1 MQKRL
6 LIVSNRL
13 PLTIEKKDN
22 IYVQRQS
29 SGGLISAVEAYI
41 GGAGKE
47 VFTEQLW
54 AGMPGID
61 RETWEKAES
70 GDSHYAYLPVFT
82 DEEQY
87 EQYYNGFSNSLL
99 WPLFHYFPSYAEYD
113 PATFQAYIAVNQAF
127 CDAILAQL
135 RETDVVWIHDYH
147 LLPLAGMLREKHPGL
162 TIGLFLH
169 IPFPSYELFRVIP
182 RKWQK
187 ALLEGMLGADL
198 IGFHTAEYVAHFLKT
213 IDMSLKISHDNQYIQ
228 WRNRQVQVDAFP
240 VSIDYNLFHDAYDRQ
255 DIRDLR
261 NKYSSIKEGMKM
273 LFSVD
278 RLDYTKGIQNRLIAY
293 ERFLHRYPEF
303 VGKVVFVLVI
313 VPSRDSIAKYN
324 ERKKMIDEYIG
335 NFNSSMGTIAWQ
347 PVIYQYDHLEFADLT
362 ALYGTC
368 DVALITPLRD
378 GMNLVAKEFVA
389 SRKDGQGV
397 LILSEMAGAAAELS
411 DALLINPN
419 DTEEIADT
427 IATAL
432 QMSPEEQK
440 ERLESMQQVLMK
452 YDVNTWAADFFNELE
467 HIKSQQLKFEVK
479 FLDNFSK
486 AELRNRYEAGKN
498 RLLLLDYDGTLVN
511 FSSIPSG
518 AAPEEEL
525 LALLSGLCEDSR
537 NDVYIISGR
546 DSQTL
551 DRWLGHLN
559 IGLIAEHGAKHR
571 KPGEKWSHEALAV
584 STGWKDKIEKIMD
597 HYVFRS
603 PNSFIEKKD
612 FSLAWHYRNADPF
625 LANRRAQDLYEEL
638 VEYTLQMPLDVLN
651 GHKVIEVRSEG
662 VNKGFAARKVLDAAS
677 YDFIL
682 CIGDDKTDED
692 MFKVLAGVPGAYTI
706 KVGHQA
712 SFAQYNLYTPFLVSS
727 LLEMLSGTHTEV
739 FKYSSDH

>member
-13 PLTIEKKDN
+13 PLTIEKNDN
-22 IYVQRQS
+22 LYVQRQS

-41 GGAGKE
+41 GGSGRA
-47 VFTEQLW
+47 VFTERLW

-61 RETWEKAES
+61 RETWDKAEP
-70 GDSHYAYLPVFT
+70 GTSHYEFLPVFT
-82 DEEQY
+82 NDEEY
-87 EQYYNGFSNSLL
+87 ELYYNGFSNSLL

-113 PATFQAYIAVNQAF
+113 PACFQAYMSVNSIF
-127 CDAILAQL
+127 CETLSAQV

-147 LLPLAGMLREKHPGL
+147 LLPLAGMLRAKHPGL

-198 IGFHTAEYVAHFLKT
+198 IGFHTSEYVSHFLKT
-213 IDMSLKISHDNQYIQ
+213 MDMSLKIAHDNQYIQ
-228 WRNRQVQVDAFP
+228 WHNRQVQVDAFP
-240 VSIDYNLFHDAYDRQ
+240 VSVDYNLFNEAFDRP
-255 DIRDLR
+255 DIRALR
-261 NKYSSIKEGMKM
+261 DKYAAIKGNKKM

-293 ERFLHRYPEF
+293 ERFLQLYPEF
-303 VGKVVFVLVI
+303 VENVVFVLVI
-313 VPSRDSIAKYN
+313 VPSRDSISKYN
-324 ERKKMIDEYIG
+324 EGKKMIDEFIG
-335 NFNSSMGTIAWQ
+335 NLNSSMGCISWQ
-347 PVIYQYDHLEFADLT
+347 PVIYQYDHLDFADLT
-362 ALYGTC
+362 ALYTTC
-368 DVALITPLRD
+368 DAALITPLRD

-389 SRKDGQGV
+389 SRKDCSGV
-397 LILSEMAGAAAELS
+397 LILSEMAGASAELS

-427 IATAL
+427 ITAAL
-432 QMSPEEQK
+432 QMPRAEQ
-440 ERLESMQQVLMK
+440 EQRLIAMRQLLEK
-452 YDVNTWAADFFNELE
+452 YDVNAWATDFLSELG
-467 HIKSQQLKFEVK
+467 HVKSQQLKFEVR

-486 AELRNRYEAGKN
+486 SELRNKYEAAEK

-511 FSSIPSG
+511 FSKVPSG
-518 AAPEEEL
+518 AAPDAEL
-525 LALLSGLCEDSR
+525 LSLLSCLCEDAR

-546 DSQTL
+546 DSKTL
-551 DRWLGHLN
+551 DSWLGHLK
-559 IGLIAEHGAKHR
+559 IGLIAEHGAKQR
-571 KPGEKWSHEALAV
+571 KFGEQWSNEALTV
-584 STGWKDKIEKIMD
+584 STAWKDKIEKIMD

-603 PNSFIEKKD
+603 PNSFIERKD

-638 VEYTLQMPLDVLN
+638 VEHTLQMPLDVLD
-651 GHKVIEVRSEG
+651 GHKVIEVRNKG
-662 VNKGFAARKVLDAAS
+662 VNKGLAARKALDAKP

-692 MFKVLAGVPGAYTI
+692 MFKVLADIRGAYTI

-727 LLEMLSGTHTEV
+727 LLEMLSNTDSEIC
-739 FKYSSDH
+739 K